1 MFHIPTP
8 AMLSLPQLQALS
20 TVPQL
25 LMPPLLFQLPMPLPQ
40 PTPMV
45 STTFTTLANVRPKL
59 IHNTYTMVITLLV
72 LMVPTFTTPLV
83 FTALTH
89 TALTVMPIILAN
101 VMPIPNTTP
110 PTHIP
115 DSHTTTMFT
124 TPLEST
130 VHPFTTP
137 LVFTAEMSTTT
148 FMEDGIKRMNVSP
161 QK

>member
-1 MFHIPTP
+1 MGTP

-59 IHNTYTMVITLLV
+59 IHNTYTMPIPMLDTHIPVFITTFITL
-72 LMVPTFTTPLV
+72 LV

-101 VMPIPNTTP
+101 VMLIPNTTP

-115 DSHTTTMFT
+115 DSHTTEMFT
-124 TPLEST
+124 TPL
-130 VHPFTTP
+130 
-137 LVFTAEMSTTT
+137 
-148 FMEDGIKRMNVSP
+148 MEDGIKRMNVSP

>member
-1 MFHIPTP
+1 MGTP

-59 IHNTYTMVITLLV
+59 IHNTYTM
-72 LMVPTFTTPLV
+72 
-83 FTALTH
+83 
-89 TALTVMPIILAN
+89 
-101 VMPIPNTTP
+101 PIPMLD
-110 PTHIP
+110 THIP
-115 DSHTTTMFT
+115 VFTTMFI

-161 QK
+161 QKEAMAVSRDTIGMKNK